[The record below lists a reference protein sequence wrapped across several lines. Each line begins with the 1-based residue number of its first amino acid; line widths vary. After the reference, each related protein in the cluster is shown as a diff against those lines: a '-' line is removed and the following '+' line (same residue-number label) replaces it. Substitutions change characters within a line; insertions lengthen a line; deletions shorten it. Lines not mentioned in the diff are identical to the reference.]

1 MIGGATL
8 WLSIFLSPLVSQSPV
23 LYDVGFPCHPLSNIP
38 EALVIGFHVG
48 SGHTGASFLMA
59 VFISN
64 IPESMSSSI
73 GMRQAGTSARRIL
86 ALWGGAVILSGL
98 TAMVG
103 SLMVDVVSEW
113 VLAVAQATA
122 GGAILAVV
130 ASTMMPEA
138 YEMGGGSV
146 TFSTIAGF
154 LVSFWLASSAF

>member
-1 MIGGATL
+1 
-8 WLSIFLSPLVSQSPV
+8 
-23 LYDVGFPCHPLSNIP
+23 
-38 EALVIGFHVG
+38 
-48 SGHTGASFLMA
+48 
-59 VFISN
+59 
-64 IPESMSSSI
+64 
-73 GMRQAGTSARRIL
+73 
-86 ALWGGAVILSGL
+86 
-98 TAMVG
+98 MVG